1 MYLFLTMKY
10 YSFVV
15 PCNKELF
22 RNSIK
27 MIMNDGFNFT
37 YTNIIFKRYTSCVI
51 FQMDLN
57 VIIETISWT
66 EKMTYV
72 KLNLMRS
79 HGPQNDML

>member
-1 MYLFLTMKY
+1 MYLFLTIKY
-10 YSFVV
+10 CSFVV
-15 PCNKELF
+15 PGNKE
-22 RNSIK
+22 
-27 MIMNDGFNFT
+27 NDGFNFT

-57 VIIETISWT
+57 VVIETISWT